1 MEILDFVQ
9 GGLILLIIAC
19 ILWIGTQIAWLFIQG
34 ALKKKQQD
42 QLMDAAYSKIIRLVC
57 RAKCDIMKLQKG
69 GGSDGSEM

>member
-57 RAKCDIMKLQKG
+57 RAKCDIINFQKG
-69 GGSDGSEM
+69 GGPDGSEM

>member
-34 ALKKKQQD
+34 SLKKKQQD
-42 QLMDAAYSKIIRLVC
+42 QLMDAAYLKIIRLVC